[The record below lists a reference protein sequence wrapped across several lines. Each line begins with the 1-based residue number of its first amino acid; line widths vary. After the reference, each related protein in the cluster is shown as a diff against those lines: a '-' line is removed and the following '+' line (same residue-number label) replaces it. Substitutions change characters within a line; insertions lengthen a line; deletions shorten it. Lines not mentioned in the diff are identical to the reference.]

1 MGKLKEL
8 VKVAKLINKLLREL
22 IIMVLYI
29 AMIIKI
35 VEALL

>member
-8 VKVAKLINKLLREL
+8 VKVAKMINKLLREL

-29 AMIIKI
+29 AVIIKI
-35 VEALL
+35 IEALL

>member
-8 VKVAKLINKLLREL
+8 IKWSKLINKLLRQL

-29 AMIIKI
+29 TVIIKI
-35 VEALL
+35 IEALL